1 MARSGLM
8 DSDRLPPS
16 ASRGRTFLLS
26 PAHCGG
32 KRARLLLGDSASFD
46 LAQRLRQPEGA
57 PIGEVFAFIS
67 ELYFRGKLAY
77 ASAFATS
84 AFVITPSRG
93 LMSVDMPVTLD
104 LLAEFAAVDVD
115 PTDARYRQPLEHTVT
130 QLAAASSG
138 DFVLLGSIATDK
150 YVELLLATLRERLY
164 FPETFVGRG
173 DMSRGGVM
181 LRAARCG
188 EELSY
193 VPLAGAMR
201 RGARPPRLPRLNQPR
216 GSAP

>member
-1 MARSGLM
+1 MANPCLEGIGR
-8 DSDRLPPS
+8 
-16 ASRGRTFLLS
+16 ATSRGRTFLLS

-32 KRARLLLGDSASFD
+32 KRAKLLLSGSASFA
-46 LAQRLRQPEGA
+46 LAERLRQPAGA

-77 ASAFATS
+77 ASAFAAS
-84 AFVITPSRG
+84 ALVITPSRG
-93 LMSVDMPVTLD
+93 LMPVETPVTLD

-115 PTDARYRQPLEHTVT
+115 PTDSRYRQPLEHTAT
-130 QLAAASSG
+130 QLAAASPG

-150 YVELLLATLRERLY
+150 YVELLVTTLGERLY

-181 LRAARCG
+181 LRAARSG

-193 VPLAGAMR
+193 VPIAGAIR
-201 RGARPPRLPRLNQPR
+201 RGARPPRLPRL
-216 GSAP
+216 S

>member
-1 MARSGLM
+1 MNP
-8 DSDRLPPS
+8 DRL
-16 ASRGRTFLLS
+16 SRSTSQGRTFLLS

-32 KRARLLLGDSASFD
+32 KRARLLFSDSASFG
-46 LAQRLRQPEGA
+46 LAERLRQPEGA
-57 PIGEVFAFIS
+57 PVGEVFAFIS

-77 ASAFATS
+77 ACAFATS

-93 LMSVDMPVTLD
+93 LMSVDTPVTLD

-115 PTDARYRQPLEHTVT
+115 PTDARYWQPLQRTAA
-130 QLAAASSG
+130 QLAATSSG
-138 DFVLLGSIATDK
+138 DFVLLGSIASDK
-150 YVELLLATLRERLY
+150 YVELLLATLGERLY

-201 RGARPPRLPRLNQPR
+201 RGARPPRLPRLSEP
-216 GSAP
+216 A